1 MQPQASF
8 AASLWR
14 GHLLLFDSPPL
25 PSPTSAQGTALLLIV
40 LLLEGLLRPL
50 LRLLA
55 RSLGIAAN
63 PWWLLALMCL
73 LTLSAFGLAL
83 ALAKL
88 APAALGLRPWREWS
102 RTEKLY
108 LLQIV
113 PLATFV
119 FSAVFADGV
128 RAFLAH
134 PRPGRFALLVL
145 LPQLV
150 WGFYQ
155 ELVYRGMLQAELVRR
170 LGTTAGIVT
179 SNLLFTFGP
188 LHAYLFSRAASEPRQ
203 LWIFAAIFGI
213 GLFFAVLFKRS
224 GNLWI
229 IGTMHGL
236 GDLFIDGLGQLPRAS

>member
-1 MQPQASF
+1 M
-8 AASLWR
+8 
-14 GHLLLFDSPPL
+14 
-25 PSPTSAQGTALLLIV
+25 LIV
-40 LLLEGLLRPL
+40 LFLEALLGPL
-50 LRLLA
+50 LRLPA

-63 PWWLLALMCL
+63 PWWPLALVCL
-73 LTLSAFGLAL
+73 LTLSAFGLVL
-83 ALAKL
+83 AFAKL

-102 RTEKLY
+102 RTEQLY
-108 LLQIV
+108 LLQVV

-119 FSAVFADGV
+119 FSAVFAEGV

-134 PRPGRFALLVL
+134 PRPGRFALLGL

-155 ELVYRGMLQAELVRR
+155 ELVYRGLLQTELVRR
-170 LGTTAGIVT
+170 FGATSGIVT

-188 LHAYLFSRAASEPRQ
+188 LHAYHFSRAASEPRH

-229 IGTMHGL
+229 VGTMHGL
-236 GDLFIDGLGQLPRAS
+236 GDSFINGLAQLPGAS